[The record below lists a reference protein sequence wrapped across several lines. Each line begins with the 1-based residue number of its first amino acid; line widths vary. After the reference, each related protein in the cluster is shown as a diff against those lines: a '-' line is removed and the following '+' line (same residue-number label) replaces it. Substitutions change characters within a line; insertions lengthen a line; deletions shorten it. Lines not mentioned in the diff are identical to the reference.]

1 MKISSPMEAW
11 KYLPGTN
18 CKECGEKTCLAFA
31 SLLLERKKK
40 LEECPLLSEPK
51 YADKGKKLAELLA
64 PEVRE
69 VEVGIGDKAIK
80 IGGEDVMHRHE
91 LTFFNRT
98 ALAYDVWDTMKEEE
112 LRERAREITNWRK
125 FYVGEFL
132 KVDAIA
138 IRSVSGDAKTFA
150 RCVKR
155 VAEETDFPLVLS
167 SFDAK
172 VIEEGLKEV
181 SDRNPLIYAATEDN
195 WKAFMGIIKSY
206 KVPVTLFSTDLY
218 MLNTLAVTFSSAG
231 VTNIV
236 LDPGTYP
243 TGKGLEETFSRFV
256 RIRRA
261 GIVEG
266 NKGIAYPLMS
276 VPMTAWMVN
285 GNGTGAKAENT
296 LETSYWEAILADLF
310 ILKYADIMILHSI
323 EPHSLIPERTL
334 VANIYTDPR
343 RPVSVEPGLREVGTP
358 TTGESPLFVTTNFA
372 LTYYTVESDLASNKI
387 DSYLMVVD
395 SEGMGVE
402 SAVAGGQLNAGTMKD
417 ALESFDVEQKVK
429 HKTMVIPGLAARL
442 SGETE
447 DVTGWTVLVGP
458 RDSGR
463 IPGWMEN
470 NWPPETVS

>member
-1 MKISSPMEAW
+1 MKLNSPMEVW

-18 CKECGEKTCLAFA
+18 CKACGEKTCLAFA

-40 LEECPLLSEPK
+40 LEECPPLFEPE
-51 YADKGKKLAELLA
+51 YAEKGKKLAELLA
-64 PEVRE
+64 PEVKE
-69 VEVGIGDKAIK
+69 VEIGVGESARK

-91 LTFFNRT
+91 RTFFNRT

-112 LRERAREITNWRK
+112 LRERVRKITDWKK

-138 IRSVSGDAKTFA
+138 IRSVSGEAKTFA
-150 RCVKR
+150 GCVKR
-155 VAEETDFPLVLS
+155 VAEETDFPLVLC
-167 SFDAK
+167 SFNAK

-181 SDRNPLIYAATEDN
+181 FDKKPLIYAADKEN
-195 WKAFMGIIKSY
+195 WKEFLEIAKRY
-206 KVPVTLFSTDLY
+206 KVPVVLFSPDLD
-218 MLNTLAVTFSSAG
+218 MLNSLAVTFSSAG
-231 VTNIV
+231 VEDIV

-243 TGKGLEETFSRFV
+243 TGKGLEQTFSRFV

-261 GIVEG
+261 GIMEG

-276 VPMTAWMVN
+276 VPMSAWMIHED
-285 GNGTGAKAENT
+285 GDKAENR
-296 LETSYWEAILADLF
+296 LEASYWEAIIADLF
-310 ILKYADIMILHSI
+310 IIKYADIMVLHSI

-343 RPVSVEPGLREVGTP
+343 RPVSVEPGLREIGNP
-358 TTGESPLFVTTNFA
+358 TEKSPLFVTTNFA
-372 LTYYTVESDLASNKI
+372 LTYYTVESDISSNKI

-395 SEGMGVE
+395 SEGIGVE
-402 SAVAGGQLNAGTMKD
+402 SAVAGGQLNAESFKD
-417 ALESFDVEQKVK
+417 ALESFKVEDKVK

-463 IPGWMEN
+463 IPGWMDK

>member
-51 YADKGKKLAELLA
+51 YAEKGKKLAELLA

-69 VEVGIGDKAIK
+69 VEIGIGERARK

-91 LTFFNRT
+91 RTFFNRT

-132 KVDAIA
+132 NVDAIA

-195 WKAFMGIIKSY
+195 WKAFMGIVKSY
-206 KVPVTLFSTDLY
+206 KVPVTLFSTDLD
-218 MLNTLAVTFSSAG
+218 MLNSLAVTFSSAG

-261 GIVEG
+261 GIVDG

-310 ILKYADIMILHSI
+310 ILKYADIMILPSI

-358 TTGESPLFVTTNFA
+358 TAGESPLFVTTNFA

-429 HKTMVIPGLAARL
+429 NKTMVIPGLAARL

-470 NWPPETVS
+470 NWPPETAT